1 MKHTRKQQHFFWNRY
16 CDCNT
21 KQRIFHHKRT
31 RTMTR
36 IILLIAAM
44 LLCGGISAQHINF
57 MGVPIDG
64 TMEQLAV
71 TLEAKGFK
79 KITKNELRGT
89 FAGYDCNIILNT
101 TGTSSR
107 KSDNVANITV
117 RFNEYEIGSMD
128 IFHNLSK
135 WLTVKYGAYDECQ
148 DYYIKDSNGHYKI
161 SINRV
166 WCNEYGTI
174 VLNDGGKGGK
184 CIELTYID
192 RENTTGNNG
201 GKLLEDL

>member
-1 MKHTRKQQHFFWNRY
+1 
-16 CDCNT
+16 
-21 KQRIFHHKRT
+21 
-31 RTMTR
+31 MTR
-36 IILLIAAM
+36 IILLLAAVLM
-44 LLCGGISAQHINF
+44 SGILRAQHIKF
-57 MGVPIDG
+57 MGIPIEG
-64 TMEQLAV
+64 TMEEFAAK
-71 TLEAKGFK
+71 LEERKGFK
-79 KITKNELRGT
+79 KITRNGLRGT
-89 FAGYDCNIILNT
+89 FAGYNCNVVLNT

-107 KSDNVANITV
+107 KSDNVANVTV

-135 WLTVKYGAYDECQ
+135 WLSVKYGAYDECQ
-148 DYYIKDSNGHYKI
+148 DYYIKDSSGDYKI

-184 CIELTYID
+184 CIELIYID
-192 RENTTGNNG
+192 RENTTGNNA

>member
-1 MKHTRKQQHFFWNRY
+1 
-16 CDCNT
+16 
-21 KQRIFHHKRT
+21 
-31 RTMTR
+31 MTR
-36 IILLIAAM
+36 LILLLAAV
-44 LLCGGISAQHINF
+44 LLSGTLRAQHIKF
-57 MGVPIDG
+57 MGIPIDG
-64 TMEQLAV
+64 TTEELALK
-71 TLEAKGFK
+71 LEEKGFK
-79 KITKNELRGT
+79 KLTKNSLSGT
-89 FAGYDCNIILNT
+89 FAGYNCNVALN
-101 TGTSSR
+101 GTSGTSGR
-107 KSDNVANITV
+107 KSDKVANITV

-135 WLTVKYGAYDECQ
+135 WLSVKYGAYDECQ
-148 DYYIKDSNGHYKI
+148 DYYIKESNGDYKV

-184 CIELTYID
+184 CIALTYID

>member
-1 MKHTRKQQHFFWNRY
+1 MQHTNLNIK
-16 CDCNT
+16 T
-21 KQRIFHHKRT
+21 MARITLF
-31 RTMTR
+31 
-36 IILLIAAM
+36 ILAM
-44 LLCGGISAQHINF
+44 LTSGILNAQHIKF
-57 MGVPIDG
+57 MGIPIEG
-64 TMEQLAV
+64 TSDEL
-71 TLEAKGFK
+71 TTKLEEKGFK
-79 KITKNELRGT
+79 KITRNGLRGT
-89 FAGYDCNIILNT
+89 FAGYNCNILLNT
-101 TGTSSR
+101 AGASSH
-107 KSDNVANITV
+107 KSDIVANITV

-148 DYYIKDSNGHYKI
+148 DYYIKDSNGDYKI

-184 CIELTYID
+184 YIELTYID

>member
-1 MKHTRKQQHFFWNRY
+1 
-16 CDCNT
+16 
-21 KQRIFHHKRT
+21 
-31 RTMTR
+31 MTR
-36 IILLIAAM
+36 LILLIAAVLM
-44 LLCGGISAQHINF
+44 SGVLRAQHIHF
-57 MGVPIDG
+57 MGIPIEG
-64 TMEQLAV
+64 TMEEFAAK
-71 TLEAKGFK
+71 LEGKGFK
-79 KITKNELRGT
+79 KITRNGLRGT
-89 FAGYDCNIILNT
+89 FAGYNCNILLNT
-101 TGTSSR
+101 TGASVR

-135 WLTVKYGAYDECQ
+135 WLSVKYGAYDECQ
-148 DYYIKDSNGHYKI
+148 DYYIKDSNGDYKI

-192 RENTTGNNG
+192 RENTTGNSG

>member
-1 MKHTRKQQHFFWNRY
+1 
-16 CDCNT
+16 
-21 KQRIFHHKRT
+21 
-31 RTMTR
+31 MTR

-148 DYYIKDSNGHYKI
+148 DYYVKDSNGHYKI